1 MKLDKAALAQAMR
14 LYAVTDRSWLKAG
27 ETLPQAVEAA
37 ILGGATFVQL
47 REKALD
53 HDAFLQLA
61 LEVGA
66 VCRKHGV
73 PFVIN
78 DDVQIAL
85 ECGADGVHVGQS
97 DMAAAKAREI
107 LGPDKIIGVSA
118 HDLQEALEAR
128 AQGADCLGVGTMFPT
143 STKLDAEAVSFEMLR
158 EICEAVDLP
167 TVAIGGI
174 GAHNLHLLNGTGIA
188 GAAVVSAIFAAPD
201 IQKAAGELRSLLDGI
216 CDGQKEA

>member
-66 VCRKHGV
+66 VCRKYGV

-128 AQGADCLGVGTMFPT
+128 AHGPTAWASAPCFPPPPSLMPRRCLLRCCGRSV
-143 STKLDAEAVSFEMLR
+143 KLS
-158 EICEAVDLP
+158 ICP
-167 TVAIGGI
+167 PWPS
-174 GAHNLHLLNGTGIA
+174 
-188 GAAVVSAIFAAPD
+188 AASAPIIF
-201 IQKAAGELRSLLDGI
+201 I
-216 CDGQKEA
+216 C

>member
-1 MKLDKAALAQAMR
+1 MKYDKAALDRAMT

-27 ETLPQAVEAA
+27 ETLPAVVEQA

-47 REKALD
+47 REKELD
-53 HDAFLQLA
+53 HDAFLALA
-61 LEVGA
+61 LEVKA
-66 VCRKHGV
+66 VCKKYNV

-85 ECGADGVHVGQS
+85 ECDADGVHVGQS
-97 DMAAAKAREI
+97 DLAAAKARAI

-118 HDLQEALEAR
+118 HTVEEGLEAK

-143 STKLDAEAVSFEMLR
+143 TTKLDAEAVSFETLHA
-158 EICEAVDLP
+158 ICEKIGLP

-174 GAHNLHLLNGTGIA
+174 GMHNIGKLKNTGIS
-188 GAAVVSAIFAAPD
+188 GVAVVSAIFAADD
-201 IQKAAGELRSLLDGI
+201 IRAAAAQLYQMAREVRND
-216 CDGQKEA
+216 

>member
-1 MKLDKAALAQAMR
+1 MKYDKTALDRAMT

-27 ETLPQAVEAA
+27 ETLPAAVEQA

-47 REKALD
+47 REKELD
-53 HDAFLQLA
+53 HDAFLALA
-61 LEVGA
+61 LEVKA
-66 VCRKHGV
+66 VCKKYNV

-85 ECGADGVHVGQS
+85 ECDADGVHVGQS
-97 DMAAAKAREI
+97 DLAAAKARAI

-118 HDLQEALEAR
+118 HTVEEGLEAK

-143 STKLDAEAVSFEMLR
+143 TTKLDAEAVSFETLHA
-158 EICEAVDLP
+158 ICEKTGLP

-174 GAHNLHLLNGTGIA
+174 GMHNIEKLKNTGIS
-188 GAAVVSAIFAAPD
+188 GVAVVSAIFAADD
-201 IQKAAGELRSLLDGI
+201 IRAAAAQLYQMAREVRND
-216 CDGQKEA
+216 

>member
-1 MKLDKAALAQAMR
+1 MKYDKAALDRAMT

-27 ETLPQAVEAA
+27 ETLPAAVEQA

-47 REKALD
+47 REKELD
-53 HDAFLQLA
+53 HDAFLALA
-61 LEVGA
+61 LEVKA
-66 VCRKHGV
+66 VCKKYNV

-85 ECGADGVHVGQS
+85 ECDADGVHVGQS
-97 DMAAAKAREI
+97 DLAAAKARAI

-118 HDLQEALEAR
+118 HTVEEGLEAK

-143 STKLDAEAVSFEMLR
+143 TTKLDAEAVSFETLR
-158 EICEAVDLP
+158 AICEKTGLP

-174 GAHNLHLLNGTGIA
+174 GMHNIGKLKNTGIS
-188 GAAVVSAIFAAPD
+188 GVAVVSAIFAADD
-201 IQKAAGELRSLLDGI
+201 IRAAAAQLYQMAREVRYD
-216 CDGQKEA
+216 

>member
-97 DMAAAKAREI
+97 DVSVGRAREI
-107 LGPDKIIGVSA
+107 LGASA
-118 HDLQEALEAR
+118 IVGASVQTVGQALAAER
-128 AQGADCLGVGTMFPT
+128 AGASYLGVGAVFHTD
-143 STKLDAEAVSFEMLR
+143 SKADAADVPFKTLR
-158 EICEAVDLP
+158 EICAAVKIP
-167 TVAIGGI
+167 VVAIGGI
-174 GAHNLHLLNGTGIA
+174 TAENI
-188 GAAVVSAIFAAPD
+188 
-201 IQKAAGELRSLLDGI
+201 RSSSKIVG
-216 CDGQKEA
+216 